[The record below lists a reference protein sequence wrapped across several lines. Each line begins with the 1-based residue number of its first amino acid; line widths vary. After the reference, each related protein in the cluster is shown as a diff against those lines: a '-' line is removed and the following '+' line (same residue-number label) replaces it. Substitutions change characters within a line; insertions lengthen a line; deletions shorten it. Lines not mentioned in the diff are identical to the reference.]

1 MGLQFHDT
9 LSSLIYKYVRSNVK
23 IFSQIFDTF
32 LYDGTVI
39 KEIAQKVQ
47 RVIAIWDL
55 LYLIPYEVYKI
66 KTVMYEDDL

>member
-39 KEIAQKVQ
+39 KEIVQKVNEP
-47 RVIAIWDL
+47 L
-55 LYLIPYEVYKI
+55 CMKLICRK
-66 KTVMYEDDL
+66 

>member
-39 KEIAQKVQ
+39 KEILQKVQ
-47 RVIAIWDL
+47 CVFISKAYNRQIRYSGRRSD
-55 LYLIPYEVYKI
+55 
-66 KTVMYEDDL
+66 

>member
-32 LYDGTVI
+32 LYDGTII
-39 KEIAQKVQ
+39 KEIVQKVQ
-47 RVIAIWDL
+47 RASLSNVLMPIEI
-55 LYLIPYEVYKI
+55 
-66 KTVMYEDDL
+66 

>member
-39 KEIAQKVQ
+39 KEIVQ
-47 RVIAIWDL
+47 
-55 LYLIPYEVYKI
+55 E
-66 KTVMYEDDL
+66 TVMYEANL